1 MNHVKGD
8 MDDLF
13 RRASEKYPLRT
24 DSADWG
30 RLAADLDNGSGMP
43 SDIEAVEKRKRR
55 GIFWWFLLLPLAGL
69 GYLAWHAS
77 GHSNGTPTIPA
88 TVQTSAVGGGVAT
101 AATPASGETAK
112 VASGTPQVAS
122 GAPQATSS
130 TPQATSST
138 PQAKSSTP
146 QAKSSTPQT
155 TDAAPQGSGGVAKS
169 SGTVPEQ
176 SGTRPGRTGGV
187 PENSGSVPAGRD
199 NALVAAP
206 TGDNGQSDAGK
217 GKPDAYKGKRN
228 KNKLTGNGG
237 KDRFDADNVGGTGDI
252 AEMQKKTYLPV
263 GKEQAAGKTPSL
275 SPLDLRTVPTA
286 GPYNLIV
293 NVNAP
298 ATPQDNSRQ
307 PPKKAAAKS
316 KSGHG
321 YFGVIGAPDLSKVK
335 FQSTKGVGTTLG
347 VLLGYSFNDRWAI
360 ESGVYLDQKKYYSNA
375 EYFSKE
381 GYTAY
386 PGNTLLNVNGTCK
399 MLEIPLN
406 LRYNFSKSE
415 RMKWFA
421 TAGFSTYL
429 MFNENY
435 TGNYEGT
442 ATGYVWSKPWGIS
455 KPSQY
460 WFSIVNISA
469 GFEQHIGKIGNL
481 RIEPYLRLPLSGIGT
496 GRLPIMSAGLNIG
509 ITHQLW

>member
-24 DSADWG
+24 DSADWD
-30 RLAADLDNGSGMP
+30 RLAADLDGGSGTP
-43 SDIEAVEKRKRR
+43 SDIEAIEKRKRR
-55 GIFWWFLLLPLAGL
+55 GIFWWFLLFPLAGV
-69 GYLAWHAS
+69 GYLAWHATA
-77 GHSNGTPTIPA
+77 HSNGSPTIPA
-88 TVQTSAVGGGVAT
+88 TVQTSAVRGGASTSGGTST

-112 VASGTPQVAS
+112 ATSGTPQ
-122 GAPQATSS
+122 AT
-130 TPQATSST
+130 TNTRQG
-138 PQAKSSTP
+138 
-146 QAKSSTPQT
+146 
-155 TDAAPQGSGGVAKS
+155 TDATPYGSGGVAKS
-169 SGTVPEQ
+169 SGTVPE
-176 SGTRPGRTGGV
+176 RTGGV
-187 PENSGSVPAGRD
+187 PEKSGSVPAGSD
-199 NALVAAP
+199 NDLVAAA
-206 TGDNGQSDAGK
+206 TGGSGQSDANN
-217 GKPDAYKGKRN
+217 GKPDANKDKRN

-237 KDRFDADNVGGTGDI
+237 KDRFDADNVGGAGNVS
-252 AEMQKKTYLPV
+252 EMQKKTYLPV

-286 GPYNLIV
+286 GQYNLV
-293 NVNAP
+293 VDVNAP
-298 ATPQDNSRQ
+298 VTPQGNTHQS
-307 PPKKAAAKS
+307 PKKAPAKS

-321 YFGVIGAPDLSKVK
+321 YVGVIGAPDLSTVK
-335 FQSTKGVGTTLG
+335 FQTMKGVGTTLG

-360 ESGVYLDQKKYYSNA
+360 ESGVYLDQKKYYSSG
-375 EYFSKE
+375 EYFSKN

-399 MLEIPLN
+399 MLEIPVN

-442 ATGYVWSKPWGIS
+442 GTGYVWTKPWDIS